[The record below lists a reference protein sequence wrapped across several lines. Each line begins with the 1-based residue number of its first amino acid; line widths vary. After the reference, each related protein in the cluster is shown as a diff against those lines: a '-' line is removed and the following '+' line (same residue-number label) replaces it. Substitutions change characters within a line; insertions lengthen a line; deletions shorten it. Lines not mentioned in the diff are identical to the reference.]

1 VALVSIFEDLLHG
14 FVAVISPETLLF
26 AVLGVLIGTMV
37 GVLPGISPSIT
48 IGLLLPVALTLDNKV
63 AALIMF
69 AGIYAGAMY
78 GGSTAAILVNT
89 PGESASVATSLEGYQ
104 MARRG
109 RARQALATAAIG
121 SFVAASLAIVCLT
134 FAAEPLA
141 RLASKVAPAHYFLIM
156 LLALMTVTALVGSS
170 IVRGLLS
177 LVFGL
182 ALSLVGLD
190 ELTAVMRWNPGV
202 PELSGGFEM
211 IVVVIGLFA
220 LGEVLHNVAKPLRK
234 AKEHIIALDAADPG
248 PAGHASTRGDRPAVA
263 GASVALSEAGLVD
276 DRVGGAGSGD
286 GDGGGHG
293 QAKWILRVILAVAA
307 GLFSLP
313 GIFIWAL
320 PRENLTSAVLS
331 VAAVSLALT
340 ATLLSSMLVLARGP
354 VAWSERV
361 LRALAPAGRVLGLS
375 WMSRQDWARSFFPWL
390 RGAAFGFPIGALPA
404 GGAEIPTFLSY
415 SYEKK
420 RSKHKAEFGKGAIE
434 GVAGPEAAN
443 NASFAGVLAT
453 LLTLGIPTSA
463 TAAVMLGALREF
475 QLYPGREMF
484 APGGPGWQ
492 LIASLYICNIMLL
505 VVNLPLIRI
514 WVLVLK
520 VPKPILFSGI
530 MIFVAVA
537 ATTRGVVQLLI
548 CLVIG
553 IVAFFMR
560 RFGFPL
566 APAILGFI
574 LAYDMETHFRRALL
588 FSNDE
593 ASVFVGDPF
602 AITLLTAA
610 TLALLLPFLP
620 KIVGRLSGRSGG
632 RKLAF
637 SDDD

>member
-1 VALVSIFEDLLHG
+1 VALVSVFTDLVQG
-14 FVAVISPETLLF
+14 FAAVLSPEALLYAVI
-26 AVLGVLIGTMV
+26 GVLIGTMV

-63 AALIMF
+63 GALIMF

-89 PGESASVATSLEGYQ
+89 PGESASVATSFEGYQ

-121 SFVAASLAIVCLT
+121 SFVAASLAIVSLT

-141 RLASKVAPAHYFLIM
+141 RFAATVAPAHYFLIM

-170 IVRGLLS
+170 VVRGLLS

-202 PELSGGFEM
+202 RELSGGFEM
-211 IVVVIGLFA
+211 IVVVVGLFA
-220 LGEVLHNVAKPLRK
+220 LGEVLHNVAKPVRRRK
-234 AKEHIIALDAADPG
+234 EQLVALDAADPRLGVAGDQAAAVGPGAAG
-248 PAGHASTRGDRPAVA
+248 PAAKSAVRA
-263 GASVALSEAGLVD
+263 
-276 DRVGGAGSGD
+276 
-286 GDGGGHG
+286 
-293 QAKWILRVILAVAA
+293 ILAVAA
-307 GLFSLP
+307 ILLGIPGVVVWVVPRADLTPTVLWLAGASL
-313 GIFIWAL
+313 
-320 PRENLTSAVLS
+320 V
-331 VAAVSLALT
+331 LT
-340 ATLLSSMLVLARGP
+340 AALLAAMFVLGTGP
-354 VAWSERV
+354 ASWSERLLTV
-361 LRALAPAGRVLGLS
+361 LAPVGRVLGLS
-375 WMSRQDWARSFFPWL
+375 WMSRQDWARSVFPWL
-390 RGAAFGFPIGALPA
+390 RGAAFGFPLGALPA
-404 GGAEIPTFLSY
+404 GGAEVPTFLSY
-415 SYEKK
+415 SFEKR
-420 RSKHKAEFGKGAIE
+420 RSKHRAEFGKGAIE

-475 QLYPGREMF
+475 QIYPGREMF

-492 LIASLYICNIMLL
+492 LIASLYICNAMLL

-520 VPKPILFSGI
+520 VPKPILFSAI
-530 MIFVAVA
+530 VMFVAVA
-537 ATTRGVVQLLI
+537 VTTRGGAVQLLI
-548 CLVIG
+548 ALAIG
-553 IVAFFMR
+553 VVAFFMR
-560 RFGFPL
+560 RLGFPV

-574 LAYDMETHFRRALL
+574 LAFDMETHFRRALL
-588 FSNDE
+588 FGNDQL
-593 ASVFVGDPF
+593 SVFVGDAF
-602 AITLLTAA
+602 SVALLTAVV
-610 TLALLLPFLP
+610 LALFLPFAP
-620 KIVGRLSGRSGG
+620 GMVARLRGRSGT